1 MRAARLLAPALLV
14 AATASPASAV
24 VVWQGIATVTSA
36 SPACDGAASERR
48 AIGVGTNLRTVMR
61 PKGVADNGDDTRVS
75 FVHDGQANFV
85 IFLPGG
91 AVNGTYVAFGANYN
105 GMIIANKGGTY
116 RRLTL
121 TPRAPAETEA
131 FMTATGAVQDFMF
144 IEGCTVTFDAAYSL
158 RQ

>member
-1 MRAARLLAPALLV
+1 MRAAQFLAPALLL
-14 AATASPASAV
+14 AASAIPANAV
-24 VVWQGIATVTSA
+24 VVWQGVATITSA

-48 AIGVGTNLRTVMR
+48 AVGVGTNFRTMLR
-61 PKGVADNGDDTRVS
+61 PKGIADNGDDTRVS

-105 GMIIANKGGTY
+105 GMIVANKGGTY
-116 RRLTL
+116 RRLAL
-121 TPRAPAETEA
+121 TPKAPAATEP
-131 FMTATGAVQDFMF
+131 FVTATGTVQDFMF